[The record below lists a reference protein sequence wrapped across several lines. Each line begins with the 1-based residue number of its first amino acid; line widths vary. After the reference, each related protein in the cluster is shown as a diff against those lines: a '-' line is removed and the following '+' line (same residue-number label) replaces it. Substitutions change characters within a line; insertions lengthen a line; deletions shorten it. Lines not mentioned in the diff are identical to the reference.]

1 MQLASLVVWAEVYAE
16 RLAAHGYSVTPG
28 AGEQGAQ
35 CLDLE
40 SAHHLG
46 CIVWWPWQGCEVQ
59 FNSKYGAAA
68 TILVPDVQLDDL
80 IAVLE
85 RNMLL

>member
-1 MQLASLVVWAEVYAE
+1 MQIASLMAWAEVYAE
-16 RLAAHGYSVTPG
+16 RLAAHGYSVTQG
-28 AGEQGAQ
+28 AGEQGVQ

-40 SAHHLG
+40 SSQHLG
-46 CIVWWPWQGCEVQ
+46 CIVWWPWQGCEVH
-59 FNSKYGAAA
+59 FNSKYGSDLP
-68 TILVPDVQLDDL
+68 ILVPDVQLDDL